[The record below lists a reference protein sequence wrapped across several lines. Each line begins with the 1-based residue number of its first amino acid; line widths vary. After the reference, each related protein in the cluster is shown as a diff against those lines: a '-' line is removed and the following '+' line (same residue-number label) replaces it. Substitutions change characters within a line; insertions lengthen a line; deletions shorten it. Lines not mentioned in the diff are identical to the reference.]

1 MADILSFPR
10 TAVPRAKRYLPA
22 KIVGAQSGIT
32 VRILSRAG
40 SPHDLL
46 PGIPGP
52 RRSRAASPHHRWV
65 VGAATADGTTTVAA
79 APAGEMAVA
88 EVIAHSVLAALE
100 VAETTWKAQEMAWS
114 S

>member
-1 MADILSFPR
+1 MADIIAFPKD
-10 TAVPRAKRYLPA
+10 TVPRQKRYRPA

-46 PGIPGP
+46 VVLDGGP
-52 RRSRAASPHHRWV
+52 E
-65 VGAATADGTTTVAA
+65 GTTTVAA

-100 VAETTWKAQEMAWS
+100 VAETTWKAQEVAWS
-114 S
+114 R

>member
-1 MADILSFPR
+1 MADILPFPTGDVAR
-10 TAVPRAKRYLPA
+10 SKRYRPA

-46 PGIPGP
+46 
-52 RRSRAASPHHRWV
+52 V
-65 VGAATADGTTTVAA
+65 VLDGTADGTTTVAA

-100 VAETTWKAQEMAWS
+100 VAETTWKAQEIAWGR
-114 S
+114 

>member
-1 MADILSFPR
+1 MADILPFPSGGIAR
-10 TAVPRAKRYLPA
+10 SKRYRPA

-46 PGIPGP
+46 
-52 RRSRAASPHHRWV
+52 V
-65 VGAATADGTTTVAA
+65 VLDGTPDGTTTVAA

-100 VAETTWKAQEMAWS
+100 VAETTWKAQEVAWS
-114 S
+114 R